1 MKIFSV
7 AQIQA
12 WDAYTIQHEPIESI
26 DLMERA
32 SEAFVK
38 AFCHHFDTEKEV
50 NIFCGMGNNGGDG
63 LAVARLLSQRGFKI
77 KVYLIRYTAQGSKD
91 FQVNFQK
98 VKEIAYPREIEKA
111 EDIPQISQEAI
122 IIDALFGSGLNRP
135 LEGLLAEVINV
146 LNQSSAIKV
155 SIDIASGLYADTPTE
170 GKAIFKA
177 DYTISFQAPK
187 LAFLLPQNATYVGK
201 WEVVNIGLHLD
212 YEQNTASDY
221 HLLDTLLAKSMYQ
234 PRHKFS
240 HKGTYGHALLLVG
253 SYGKMGAG
261 VLATKAALRAGAGLV
276 TAHIPTC
283 GYNIMQT
290 AVPEAMLSLDDKAN
304 ILSQI
309 PDLKGEKY
317 KAIGVG
323 CGIGKEKL
331 TEAMLKDLLKK
342 TKQALIFDADA
353 LNILAE
359 MPSELQALIPKNSIL
374 TPHPK
379 EFSRLVGESEN
390 DFDRLIVL
398 QAFAQAYQIYI
409 VLKGAHSVIATPD
422 GKLFFNTTGNPGMAT
437 GGSGDV
443 LTGIITGLLAQGYS
457 SESASLLG
465 VYLHGK
471 SGDLAAE
478 VSGQEAL
485 IASDLIDY
493 LGKAFL
499 FIQND

>member
-1 MKIFSV
+1 
-7 AQIQA
+7 
-12 WDAYTIQHEPIESI
+12 
-26 DLMERA
+26 
-32 SEAFVK
+32 
-38 AFCHHFDTEKEV
+38 
-50 NIFCGMGNNGGDG
+50 
-63 LAVARLLSQRGFKI
+63 
-77 KVYLIRYTAQGSKD
+77 
-91 FQVNFQK
+91 
-98 VKEIAYPREIEKA
+98 
-111 EDIPQISQEAI
+111 
-122 IIDALFGSGLNRP
+122 
-135 LEGLLAEVINV
+135 
-146 LNQSSAIKV
+146 
-155 SIDIASGLYADTPTE
+155 
-170 GKAIFKA
+170 
-177 DYTISFQAPK
+177 
-187 LAFLLPQNATYVGK
+187 
-201 WEVVNIGLHLD
+201 
-212 YEQNTASDY
+212 
-221 HLLDTLLAKSMYQ
+221 MYQ

-422 GKLFFNTTGNPGMAT
+422 GKLFFNTTGNPGVEMC
-437 GGSGDV
+437 
-443 LTGIITGLLAQGYS
+443 
-457 SESASLLG
+457 
-465 VYLHGK
+465 
-471 SGDLAAE
+471 
-478 VSGQEAL
+478 
-485 IASDLIDY
+485 
-493 LGKAFL
+493 
-499 FIQND
+499 